1 MIQIT
6 PHHTILLAIQPID
19 FRKGLDGLAGLCK
32 NVLQQD
38 PFSGVVFVF
47 TNKRRTS
54 VKLIV
59 YDGQGFWL
67 IMKRFSEGK
76 LKWWPN
82 EQTVAFECA
91 ATELH
96 ILLQQGTPL
105 YVHLQKDWR
114 RLKPPVT
121 TAAEMLTAV

>member
-105 YVHLQKDWR
+105 NVHLQKDWR